1 MSGTQMVEGGAATFI
16 PAGASLEGLAE
27 AAAGCAGCSLSALE
41 NRTVFGEGPGTA
53 RLVLV
58 GEQPGDVEDQR
69 GRPFVGPAG
78 RLLDRAMA
86 EAGLDRDA
94 AYVTNAVKHFSFTY
108 RGKRRIHST
117 PDAVA
122 VRACGP
128 WLSAELD
135 LLDPEVVVLLGATAG
150 KALLGPSF
158 RVTKSRGVLLPRDAP
173 GAPGAAGGGDD
184 EQASLFGELDAP
196 ARSQSFWLPTIHPS
210 AVLRADDATRDEA
223 FAGLVADLRVA
234 AEVLAP

>member
-1 MSGTQMVEGGAATFI
+1 MSGTTALQGGAATFV
-16 PAGASLEGLAE
+16 PGGATLEGLAS
-27 AAAGCAGCSLSALE
+27 AASACEGCSLSALD
-41 NRTVFGEGPGTA
+41 NRTVFGEGPASA

-86 EAGLDRDA
+86 EAGLSRDA

-108 RGKRRIHST
+108 RGKRRLHQT
-117 PDAVA
+117 PDSVA
-122 VRACGP
+122 VNACAP

-135 LLDPEVVVLLGATAG
+135 LLDPDVVVLLGATAG

-158 RVTKSRGVLLPRDAP
+158 RVTRSRGVLLPRPSSGAGADDAEVD
-173 GAPGAAGGGDD
+173 GQVSLLGGD
-184 EQASLFGELDAP
+184 EGT
-196 ARSQSFWLPTIHPS
+196 RTQSFYLPTVHPS
-210 AVLRADDATRDEA
+210 AVLRADDERRDDA

-234 AEVLAP
+234 AEVLGG